1 MAARASAS
9 VVLLTTCA
17 PVMMVTGAASG
28 LARTTF
34 ERAAVT
40 TLFVAALSLTL
51 RGATATLA
59 AGAIFTL
66 GTLAGAASTD
76 SAMASAA
83 GAATGASTAASAGG
97 TAARR
102 ERLFF
107 TTVTTVGAV
116 VTVASGFACALSMK

>member
-51 RGATATLA
+51 RGAGAT
-59 AGAIFTL
+59 FTL
-66 GTLAGAASTD
+66 GALAGAASAT
-76 SAMASAA
+76 SA
-83 GAATGASTAASAGG
+83 TASTAAAGASAATSAGC

>member
-51 RGATATLA
+51 RGATGALA
-59 AGAIFTL
+59 PGAIFTL
-66 GTLAGAASTD
+66 GVFAGAASTT
-76 SAMASAA
+76 SATASAA
-83 GAATGASTAASAGG
+83 TAATGASAADSAGG

-102 ERLFF
+102 ERLFL

-116 VTVASGFACALSMK
+116 VTVASGLSCALSMK